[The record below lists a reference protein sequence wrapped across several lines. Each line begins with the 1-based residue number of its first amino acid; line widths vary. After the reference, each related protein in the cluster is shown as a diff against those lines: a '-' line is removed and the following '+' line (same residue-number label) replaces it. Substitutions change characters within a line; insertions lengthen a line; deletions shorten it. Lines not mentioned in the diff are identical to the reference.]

1 MENKVLSIVIPV
13 YNEKDFVI
21 DLIKKVKDVNLND
34 IKKEIIV
41 VDDCSTDGTKEIL
54 ENNAT
59 ELVNKLI
66 FHEVN
71 KGKGAALRTGFN
83 HQQVM

>member
-13 YNEKDFVI
+13 YN
-21 DLIKKVKDVNLND
+21 
-34 IKKEIIV
+34 EIIV